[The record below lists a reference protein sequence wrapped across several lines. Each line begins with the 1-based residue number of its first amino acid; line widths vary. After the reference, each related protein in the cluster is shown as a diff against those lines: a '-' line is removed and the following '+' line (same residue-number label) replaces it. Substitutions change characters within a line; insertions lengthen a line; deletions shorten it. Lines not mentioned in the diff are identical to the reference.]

1 MIENA
6 LCLCCGVR
14 YIREEFHAGCS
25 EIKSNHDCIPEDI
38 AKWHNSSAYSEWVKI
53 DFDEIC
59 ESCKIPTLKILKTHN
74 FDTFPSRRVFLNAF
88 S

>member
-38 AKWHNSSAYSEWVKI
+38 TKWHNSSAYSEWV
-53 DFDEIC
+53 DTHPEYFVAPAACNAVRRAYE
-59 ESCKIPTLKILKTHN
+59 ESK
-74 FDTFPSRRVFLNAF
+74 
-88 S
+88 